1 MLDTRPLSDA
11 EAAIAALAPPPVW
24 SSGEVAIHTISD
36 IAWDLR
42 VQLGRVD
49 ADVAATIVDLLA
61 AALTQ
66 MQDPDRC

>member
-11 EAAIAALAPPPVW
+11 AAAIAALAPPPLW

-66 MQDPDRC
+66 MQDPERH